1 MNKEQWEIV
10 CGDIMLFNSLVHS
23 EEFKKKEE
31 YTDLCYNLVQEESN
45 ETVKAF
51 KELGWGD
58 ADEDPKCSIDYLDGL
73 CDCVVT
79 GVQLIAAI
87 TPSQLEWSYIGK
99 YLTKDET
106 GKEPYCE
113 GIKNFLLS
121 IVVDAILEAQYY
133 GCDMVGAMC
142 EVSRS
147 NLSKVPLLSDVTT
160 YYATLSGYA
169 CEKACEWIEL
179 NRGYGKITYTTTLD
193 KNGDNRVIFKDCLGK
208 VMKWECFS
216 EPSLEQYLGV

>member
-10 CGDIMLFNSLVHS
+10 RDDIMLFNSLVHS

-51 KELGWGD
+51 KELGWD
-58 ADEDPKCSIDYLDGL
+58 TDKEPKCSVAYLDGL
-73 CDCVVT
+73 CDTVVT
-79 GVQLIAAI
+79 GIQLVAAI

-121 IVVDAILEAQYY
+121 IVVDAVLEAQYY
-133 GCDMVGAMC
+133 GCDTVGAMC

-147 NLSKVPLLSDVTT
+147 NLSKVPLLSEVTE
-160 YYATLSGYA
+160 YYATPAVYA
-169 CEKACEWIEL
+169 CEKACEWVEL
-179 NRGYGKITYTTTLD
+179 NRGYGKITYSTTID
-193 KNGDNRVIFKDCLGK
+193 KNGDNRVIFKDSHKK

-216 EPSLEQYLGV
+216 EPNLKQYLEV